1 MVEPGRCDPRW
12 WVTLAESDHWVCITM
27 NLVEQIANCFPTHP
41 LSAETLITNCGYGLG
56 CIECSEI
63 AAFFAGKQWDQITVQ
78 EYHSQYPATSL
89 MTQEAFNYFMPGWMT
104 VSILD
109 RSTADVIPFNLIRTM
124 AGQSKFCAQRSHSF
138 YGSLSLR
145 QLHCV
150 SQFIE
155 WYNGGQAWSN
165 EETKVAWTR
174 IQHWIFAESARCDRF
189 IQGRTKRLR
198 FLSQQELERLTVSRL
213 LAYRKKALSL
223 ESKPVEL
230 GPSDSRDLDDKRFI
244 WFKQDPRWDG
254 LYDRILKVLKMK
266 QAVSSGNLSWPLDS

>member
-1 MVEPGRCDPRW
+1 
-12 WVTLAESDHWVCITM
+12 M
-27 NLVEQIANCFPTHP
+27 NLVEQIANCFPTKP
-41 LSAETLITNCGYGLG
+41 LSAQTLITNCGYGRG

-63 AAFFAGKQWDQITVQ
+63 AAFFAGKQWDQISAQ
-78 EYHSQYPATSL
+78 EYHSQNSATSL
-89 MTQEAFNYFMPGWMT
+89 VTQEAFNYFMPGWMT
-104 VSILD
+104 VSFLD
-109 RSTADVIPFNLIRTM
+109 RKTADLIPDNLIHTM
-124 AGQSKFCAQRSHSF
+124 AGQSDFCTQRTHSF

-155 WYNGGQAWSN
+155 WYNGSQDWPD

-213 LAYRKKALSL
+213 LAYRNKALSL

-230 GPSDSRDLDDKRFI
+230 EPTDSRDFDDKRFI
-244 WFKQDPRWDG
+244 WFKQDTRWDG
-254 LYDRILKVLKMK
+254 LYERILSVLKAK
-266 QAVSSGNLSWPLDS
+266 QADAIFSHRSVSVQTPSPPAPLP

>member
-1 MVEPGRCDPRW
+1 
-12 WVTLAESDHWVCITM
+12 M
-27 NLVEQIANCFPTHP
+27 NLVDQIANCFPTQP
-41 LSAETLITNCGYGLG
+41 LPAETLITNCGYGRG
-56 CIECSEI
+56 CLECSEI
-63 AAFFAGKQWDQITVQ
+63 AAFFAGKRWDQISPE
-78 EYHSQYPATSL
+78 EYHSQYTATSL

-109 RSTADVIPFNLIRTM
+109 SATADVIPDNLIYAM
-124 AGQSKFCAQRSHSF
+124 AGQSESYTQRIHSF
-138 YGSLSLR
+138 YERLSLR

-155 WYNGGQAWSN
+155 WYNGGQDWN
-165 EETKVAWTR
+165 NQETKVAWTR

-189 IQGRTKRLR
+189 IKSRTKRLR

-213 LAYRKKALSL
+213 LAYRNKALSL

-230 GPSDSRDLDDKRFI
+230 EPTDGRDLNDTGFV

-254 LYDRILKVLKMK
+254 LYERILSVLKAK
-266 QAVSSGNLSWPLDS
+266 QAVSSSTLAKSNRGSVML